1 MILVSN
7 LMMMLVILNLF
18 AKSEHIY
25 FYIITMMKLFKHI
38 LAHSVDESSG

>member
-25 FYIITMMKLFKHI
+25 TITMMKLFKHI